1 MVNGVYAFGF
11 LFMLP
16 QLFVNYKLKSVA
28 ALPWRAFMYKAFNT
42 FIDDI
47 FAFIITMP
55 TAHRIACFRDDIVF
69 LIYLVI
75 TQTLTNIKLNVICNW
90 LQIIEAKSLTLI
102 FNILNVLWQYQRWLY
117 PVDQNRLDNGVGEVD
132 ATPESTTND
141 EAASKKTN

>member
-1 MVNGVYAFGF
+1 
-11 LFMLP
+11 
-16 QLFVNYKLKSVA
+16 
-28 ALPWRAFMYKAFNT
+28 
-42 FIDDI
+42 
-47 FAFIITMP
+47 MP

-90 LQIIEAKSLTLI
+90 LQIIEAKSLTVI

>member
-1 MVNGVYAFGF
+1 MRRNAKNRSSHKPHTHKSLIKFAKWVFSRPCSYACSWYSWTLNSMVNGVYAFGF

-69 LIYLVI
+69 LIYLVNYNNF
-75 TQTLTNIKLNVICNW
+75 Q
-90 LQIIEAKSLTLI
+90 ARSS
-102 FNILNVLWQYQRWLY
+102 
-117 PVDQNRLDNGVGEVD
+117 P
-132 ATPESTTND
+132 TT
-141 EAASKKTN
+141 AASASALKVTLRNCR